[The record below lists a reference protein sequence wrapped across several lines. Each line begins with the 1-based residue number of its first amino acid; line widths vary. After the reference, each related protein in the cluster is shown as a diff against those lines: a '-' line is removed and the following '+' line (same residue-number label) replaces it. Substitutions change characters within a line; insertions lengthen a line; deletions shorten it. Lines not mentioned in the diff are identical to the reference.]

1 MTGIA
6 VDEYCHKNTERQR
19 FMQLRRHNKK
29 GWKRAVLMLAVVIL
43 AAACFDSAC
52 PFVSQADEVSDL
64 KQSIAKKQKEIED
77 TQSQRKQLEGGLTD
91 VKQIISSLE
100 ASKSNLASYV
110 RQLDTELTAAQT
122 RITEL
127 NDMISEKESEIVQT
141 KAELEEALE
150 REASQYDSMK
160 LRIKNMYERG
170 TDFYLEAIFSAAS
183 FGDMLNRADYVEKI
197 TESDRKI
204 LDNFRTTREYVE
216 VCKAQ
221 LEEEQGLLEEAR
233 VQVEQEQAS
242 LETLISEKQTE
253 IAAFQADINDQEAV
267 LREYEAEIA
276 ARNAEIKALEDAVK
290 AEQAALEAAS
300 NPKRKYDGGMFA
312 WPAPSYTRISDDYGE
327 REIHP
332 VLKVKKFHYG
342 VDMAAPGG
350 SPILAAY
357 NGTVVAAAYNSSMG
371 NYIMIDHGDN
381 LFTIYM
387 HASALYVSKGAE
399 VVKGQKIAA
408 VGTTGRSTGNHLHF
422 AVRLNG
428 NYVNPWGY
436 LK

>member
-1 MTGIA
+1 
-6 VDEYCHKNTERQR
+6 
-19 FMQLRRHNKK
+19 MQLRLHNKK
-29 GWKRAVLMLAVVIL
+29 GLKRAALLLAVTVVV
-43 AAACFDSAC
+43 AACFAGAC

-64 KQSIAKKQKEIED
+64 KQSIAQKQKEIEE

-100 ASKSNLASYV
+100 KSKNNLASYV
-110 RQLDTELTAAQT
+110 SQLDTELSAAQT

-127 NDMISEKESEIVQT
+127 TEMISQKENEIIQT
-141 KAELEEALE
+141 KAELDEALE
-150 REASQYDSMK
+150 REASQYDAMK

-170 TDFYLEAIFSAAS
+170 SNFYLEAIFSAES
-183 FGDMLNRADYVEKI
+183 FADMLNRADYIEKI
-197 TESDRKI
+197 TESDQRI
-204 LDNFRTTREYVE
+204 LENFKTTREYVE
-216 VCKAQ
+216 VCKTQ
-221 LEEEQGLLEEAR
+221 LEEEQALLEEAKID
-233 VQVEQEQAS
+233 VEKEQAS

-253 IAAFQADINDQEAV
+253 INAYEADINNQET
-267 LREYEAEIA
+267 LLKEYEAEIA
-276 ARNAEIKALEDAVK
+276 SRNAEIKALEDAVK

-300 NPKRKYDGGMFA
+300 NPKRTYDGGMFA
-312 WPAPSYTRISDDYGE
+312 WPAPSYTRISDDYGN
-327 REIHP
+327 RMHP
-332 VLKVKKFHYG
+332 TLKVNKFHNG
-342 VDMAAPGG
+342 IDMAAPGG

-357 NGTVVAAAYNSSMG
+357 NGTVVAAAYSSSMG

-381 LFTIYM
+381 LYTIYM

-422 AVRLNG
+422 SVRLNG

>member
-1 MTGIA
+1 A
-6 VDEYCHKNTERQR
+6 
-19 FMQLRRHNKK
+19 L
-29 GWKRAVLMLAVVIL
+29 LLAVPV
-43 AAACFDSAC
+43 AGAACFAGAC

-64 KQSIAKKQKEIED
+64 KQSIAQKQKEIEE
-77 TQSQRKQLEGGLTD
+77 TQSQRKELEGGLTD

-100 ASKSNLASYV
+100 TSKSNLASYV
-110 RQLDTELTAAQT
+110 SQLDAELTAAQT

-127 NDMISEKESEIVQT
+127 TDVITEKENEIVQT
-141 KAELEEALE
+141 KAELDEALE
-150 REASQYDSMK
+150 REASQYDAMK
-160 LRIKNMYERG
+160 LRIQNMYERG
-170 TDFYLEAIFSAAS
+170 SNFYLEAVFSAAS
-183 FGDMLNRADYVEKI
+183 FGDMLNRADYIEKI
-197 TESDRKI
+197 TESDRRI

-221 LEEEQGLLEEAR
+221 LEEEQELLEEAK
-233 VQVEQEQAS
+233 VQVEQEQES
-242 LETLISEKQTE
+242 LETLISQKQTE
-253 IAAFQADINDQEAV
+253 IDAYQADINDQEAV
-267 LREYEAEIA
+267 LKAYEAEIA

-300 NPKRKYDGGMFA
+300 NPKRTYDGGMFA
-312 WPAPSYTRISDDYGE
+312 WPAPSYTRISADYGN
-327 REIHP
+327 RLHP
-332 VLKVKKFHYG
+332 TLGGNRFHNG

-422 AVRLNG
+422 SVRLNG
-428 NYVNPWGY
+428 NYVSPWGY

>member
-1 MTGIA
+1 
-6 VDEYCHKNTERQR
+6 
-19 FMQLRRHNKK
+19 MQLRVYDRTIR
-29 GWKRAVLMLAVVIL
+29 KRAALLLAVAVV
-43 AAACFDSAC
+43 AAACFAGAC

-64 KQSIAKKQKEIED
+64 KQSIAQKQKEIEE

-100 ASKSNLASYV
+100 TSKSNLAAYV
-110 RQLDTELTAAQT
+110 KQLDTELTAAQT

-127 NDMISEKESEIVQT
+127 TDMISEKESEIVQT

-150 REASQYDSMK
+150 REASQYDAMK
-160 LRIKNMYERG
+160 LRIQNMYERG
-170 TDFYLEAIFSAAS
+170 TDFYFEAIFSAAS

-221 LEEEQGLLEEAR
+221 LEEEQELLEKAK
-233 VQVEQEQAS
+233 VKVEQEQES

-253 IAAFQADINDQEAV
+253 INAFQADINDKEAV

-300 NPKRKYDGGMFA
+300 NPMRKYDGGMFA
-312 WPAPSYTRISDDYGE
+312 WPAPSYTRISDDYGD
-327 REIHP
+327 RMHP
-332 VLKVKKFHYG
+332 TLGINRFHNG

-357 NGTVVAAAYNSSMG
+357 NGTVVAAAYNASMG

-422 AVRLNG
+422 SVRLNG

>member
-1 MTGIA
+1 
-6 VDEYCHKNTERQR
+6 
-19 FMQLRRHNKK
+19 MQLRVYDRTIR
-29 GWKRAVLMLAVVIL
+29 KRAALLLAVAVV
-43 AAACFDSAC
+43 AAACFAGAC

-64 KQSIAKKQKEIED
+64 KQSIAQKQKEIEE

-100 ASKSNLASYV
+100 TSKSNLAAYV
-110 RQLDTELTAAQT
+110 KQLDTELTAAQT

-127 NDMISEKESEIVQT
+127 TNMISEKESEIVQT

-150 REASQYDSMK
+150 REASQYDAMK
-160 LRIKNMYERG
+160 LRIQNMYERG
-170 TDFYLEAIFSAAS
+170 TDFYFEAIFSAAS

-221 LEEEQGLLEEAR
+221 LEEEQELLEKAK
-233 VQVEQEQAS
+233 VKVEQEQES

-253 IAAFQADINDQEAV
+253 INAFQADINDKEAV

-312 WPAPSYTRISDDYGE
+312 WPAPSYTRISDDYGD
-327 REIHP
+327 RMHP
-332 VLKVKKFHYG
+332 TLGINRFHNG

-357 NGTVVAAAYNSSMG
+357 NGTVVAAAYNASMG

-422 AVRLNG
+422 SVRLNG

>member
-1 MTGIA
+1 
-6 VDEYCHKNTERQR
+6 
-19 FMQLRRHNKK
+19 MQLRLYNKK
-29 GWKRAVLMLAVVIL
+29 SFKRAVLLLAVTVVVT
-43 AAACFDSAC
+43 ACFAGAC
-52 PFVSQADEVSDL
+52 PFVSQADEIAEL
-64 KQSIAKKQKEIED
+64 KQSIAQKQKEIEE
-77 TQSQRKQLEGGLTD
+77 TQSQRKQLEGGMTD

-100 ASKSNLASYV
+100 TSKSNLASYV
-110 RQLDTELTAAQT
+110 KQLDTELTAAQT

-127 NDMISEKESEIVQT
+127 GDMITEKENEIIQT
-141 KAELEEALE
+141 KAELDEAIE
-150 REASQYDSMK
+150 REASQYDAMK
-160 LRIKNMYERG
+160 LRIQNMYERG
-170 TDFYLEAIFSAAS
+170 TDFYLEAIFSAVS
-183 FGDMLNRADYVEKI
+183 FGDMLNRADYIEKI

-221 LEEEQGLLEEAR
+221 LEEEQELLEEAK
-233 VQVEQEQAS
+233 VQVEQEQES
-242 LETLISEKQTE
+242 LETLISQKQTE
-253 IAAFQADINDQEAV
+253 IDAYENDISDKEAL

-300 NPKRKYDGGMFA
+300 NPKRTYDGGMFA
-312 WPAPSYTRISDDYGE
+312 WPAPSYTRISDDYGN
-327 REIHP
+327 RIHP
-332 VLKVKKFHYG
+332 TLGVSQFHNG

-422 AVRLNG
+422 SVRLNG

>member
-1 MTGIA
+1 
-6 VDEYCHKNTERQR
+6 
-19 FMQLRRHNKK
+19 MQLGVYKRRV
-29 GWKRAVLMLAVVIL
+29 WKRAALLLAVTLVVT
-43 AAACFDSAC
+43 ACFAGAC

-100 ASKSNLASYV
+100 TSKSNLASYV
-110 RQLDTELTAAQT
+110 SKLDKELTAAQT
-122 RITEL
+122 RISEL
-127 NDMISEKESEIVQT
+127 NDMISEKESDIIQT

-150 REASQYDSMK
+150 QEASQYDAMK

-170 TDFYLEAIFSAAS
+170 TDFYFEAIFSAAS

-197 TESDRKI
+197 TESDRRI

-221 LEEEQGLLEEAR
+221 LEEEQELLKEAKEK
-233 VQVEQEQAS
+233 VEQEQES

-253 IAAFQADINDQEAV
+253 INAYEADINDKEAL

-312 WPAPSYTRISDDYGE
+312 WPAPSYTRISDDYGN
-327 REIHP
+327 RQHP
-332 VLKVKKFHYG
+332 ILGVTRFHNG

-357 NGTVVAAAYNSSMG
+357 NGTVVAAAYNADRKS
-371 NYIMIDHGDN
+371 
-381 LFTIYM
+381 
-387 HASALYVSKGAE
+387 
-399 VVKGQKIAA
+399 VV
-408 VGTTGRSTGNHLHF
+408 
-422 AVRLNG
+422 
-428 NYVNPWGY
+428 
-436 LK
+436 

>member
-1 MTGIA
+1 
-6 VDEYCHKNTERQR
+6 
-19 FMQLRRHNKK
+19 MQLRVYDRTIR
-29 GWKRAVLMLAVVIL
+29 KRAALLLAVAVV
-43 AAACFDSAC
+43 AAACFAGAC

-64 KQSIAKKQKEIED
+64 KQSIAQKQKEIEE

-100 ASKSNLASYV
+100 TSKSNLAAYV
-110 RQLDTELTAAQT
+110 KQLDTELTAAQT

-127 NDMISEKESEIVQT
+127 TDMISEKESEIVQT

-150 REASQYDSMK
+150 REASQYDAMK
-160 LRIKNMYERG
+160 LRIQNMYERG
-170 TDFYLEAIFSAAS
+170 TDFYFEAIFSAAS

-221 LEEEQGLLEEAR
+221 LEEEQELLEKAK
-233 VQVEQEQAS
+233 VKVEQEQES

-253 IAAFQADINDQEAV
+253 INAFQADINDKEAV

-312 WPAPSYTRISDDYGE
+312 WPAPSYTRISDDYGD
-327 REIHP
+327 RMHP
-332 VLKVKKFHYG
+332 TLGINRFHNG

-357 NGTVVAAAYNSSMG
+357 NGTVVAAAYNASMG

-422 AVRLNG
+422 SVRLNG
-428 NYVNPWGY
+428 NYVNP
-436 LK
+436 

>member
-1 MTGIA
+1 
-6 VDEYCHKNTERQR
+6 
-19 FMQLRRHNKK
+19 MQLRVYDRTIR
-29 GWKRAVLMLAVVIL
+29 KRAALLLAVAVV
-43 AAACFDSAC
+43 AAACFAGAC

-64 KQSIAKKQKEIED
+64 KQSIAQKQKEIEE

-100 ASKSNLASYV
+100 TSKSNLAAYV
-110 RQLDTELTAAQT
+110 KQLDTELTAAQT

-127 NDMISEKESEIVQT
+127 TDMIYEKESEIVQT

-150 REASQYDSMK
+150 REASQYDAMK
-160 LRIKNMYERG
+160 LRIQNMYERG
-170 TDFYLEAIFSAAS
+170 TDFYFEAIFSAAS

-221 LEEEQGLLEEAR
+221 LEEEQELLEEAK
-233 VQVEQEQAS
+233 VKVEQEQES

-253 IAAFQADINDQEAV
+253 INAFQADINDKEAV

-312 WPAPSYTRISDDYGE
+312 WPAPSYTRISDDYGD
-327 REIHP
+327 RMHP
-332 VLKVKKFHYG
+332 TLGIKRFHNG

-357 NGTVVAAAYNSSMG
+357 NGTVVAAAYNASMG

-422 AVRLNG
+422 SVRLNG